1 MKRTTSHCA
10 RIIVVGAGAAG
21 LAAALA
27 LSRRGAQVCVLDAGR
42 PGRGA
47 LWASGGMLAA
57 GFESAAEAGARGPMA
72 QRFAALSAAAAE
84 AWPDWAARIE
94 RLSGRS
100 IGYQRL
106 GAVTPAFD
114 RSELARLERTHAAAL
129 CLRVGVERIGG
140 RVLSDL
146 EPALAPSLEALVFP
160 GDGQLDN
167 RRLGPA
173 LVSAVEALG
182 GEVRGGARVRALDLK
197 AGCAAGVVLES
208 GESIAAEG
216 VVLATGAAGRIEGAE
231 AAAPPMRPVKGQML
245 SLDGAAGGAPQRIV
259 RSFSIYLA
267 TKPDGRVVAGAT
279 SEPGRTGEAPETA
292 TIARLR
298 RAAGRA
304 APALKHARETERW
317 AGVRPMAR
325 DRMPVVGA
333 SPIAGLTLALGA
345 YRNGVLL
352 APMLGEAAAAAALG
366 ARAPAAA
373 APFRPDRPGLRG

>member
-1 MKRTTSHCA
+1 MKPTTSHRA
-10 RIIVVGAGAAG
+10 RIVVVGAGAAG

-27 LSRRGAQVCVLDAGR
+27 LLRCGAQVCVLDAGR

-84 AWPDWAARIE
+84 AWPDWAAHIE
-94 RLSGRS
+94 SSSGGS

-114 RSELARLERTHAAAL
+114 RSELARLERTQAAARRL
-129 CLRVGVERIGG
+129 GVAVERIGG
-140 RVLSDL
+140 RALADL
-146 EPALAPSLEALVFP
+146 EPALAPALEALVFP

-173 LVSAVEALG
+173 LVRAVEALG
-182 GEVRGGARVRALDLK
+182 GEVRGGARVSALDIK
-197 AGCAAGVVLES
+197 AGRARGVLLES
-208 GESIAAEG
+208 GERIAAQG

-245 SLDGAAGGAPQRIV
+245 SLDAVAGGAPRRIV

-279 SEPGRTGEAPETA
+279 SEPGRTGERADAA

-304 APALKHARETERW
+304 APALKQARETERW
-317 AGVRPMAR
+317 AGLRPMAR

-333 SPIAGLTLALGA
+333 SHIEGLTLALGA

-366 ARAPAAA
+366 ERAPAAT
-373 APFRPDRPGLRG
+373 APFRPGRPGLQG